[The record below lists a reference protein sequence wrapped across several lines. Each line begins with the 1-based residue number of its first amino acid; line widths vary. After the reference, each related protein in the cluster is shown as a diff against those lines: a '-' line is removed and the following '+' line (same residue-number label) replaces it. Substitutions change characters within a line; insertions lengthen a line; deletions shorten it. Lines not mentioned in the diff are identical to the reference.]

1 MKQLKN
7 CVITGG
13 GSGLGKELALIYSQK
28 GYHVH
33 IIGRYAEK
41 LAAVKQEIES
51 TEGLAS
57 VYQLDLR
64 NPAEIERLAQ
74 HFQTSAKKVEFL
86 INNAG
91 IGIFG
96 PFEEIDPDDLETTF
110 ETNVYAPIMM
120 TKAFLPLMSENG
132 RVINIISTAGLRGK
146 KNEAIYSA
154 SKFAL
159 RGFTQSMQQE
169 FADSSIKFVAAYM
182 GGMNTP
188 FWEHSTH
195 ITDASRLKKAA
206 EVAQKIVVEAAEKTE
221 IMIESN

>member
-1 MKQLKN
+1 MKN

-41 LAAVKQEIES
+41 LAAVKKEIEA

-64 NPAEIERLAQ
+64 NPAEIERLARR
-74 HFQTSAKKVEFL
+74 FQMNEEKVEIL

-96 PFEEIDPDDLETTF
+96 PFEQIDIDDLETTF

-120 TKAFLPLMSENG
+120 TKAFLPLMSESG

-159 RGFTQSMQQE
+159 RGFTESMQQE
-169 FADSSIKFVAAYM
+169 FADSNLQFVAAYM

-195 ITDASRLKKAA
+195 IVDSSRLKIAA
-206 EVAQKIVVEAAEKTE
+206 EVAKKIVVEAEEKNE
-221 IMIESN
+221 IIIESN